1 MGIPG
6 RSILSARHP
15 ALDIQNHME
24 YVLLLPGQG
33 SQKVGMGKDLFEA
46 FPAARDVFHAVDDA
60 VGASISTLAFD
71 GPSDDLTRTL
81 NAQPALLAHS
91 AAVWAVVRSA
101 IGPSVRAAAGHSL
114 GEFSAYHVA
123 GALDVAG
130 AARIVR
136 RRGTL
141 MYEQGAAR
149 PGAMAAILG
158 VLSASIDDICV
169 RASAERGLVVPANYN
184 SDEQVVISGEVA
196 GVERA
201 MELAKEAGAKRCL
214 PLPVSGAFHSPLMEP
229 AVAGLRDALQAE
241 AWKDPRVPVV
251 ANVNAAPI
259 TSAGVAGEL
268 LVQQL
273 TAPVQWTRVSR
284 LLVQQHP
291 EATFVEIGSGAV
303 LTGLLRRLAP
313 SVKTL
318 ACGTVAEVEKLLVLA
333 GESA

>member
-1 MGIPG
+1 MT
-6 RSILSARHP
+6 
-15 ALDIQNHME
+15 

-33 SQKVGMGKDLFEA
+33 SQKVGMGKDLYTA
-46 FPAARDVFHAVDDA
+46 FPAAREAFQAVDDA
-60 VGASISTLAFD
+60 VGASLSALAFD
-71 GPSDDLTRTL
+71 GPADDLTRTV

-91 AAVWAVVRSA
+91 AAVWAVVRHA
-101 IGPSVRAAAGHSL
+101 IGGQVVAAAGHSL

-123 GALDVAG
+123 GALEVAA

-141 MYEQGAAR
+141 MYEQGMAR
-149 PGAMAAILG
+149 PGAMAAVLG
-158 VLSASIDDICV
+158 VLTTSIDDICAQ
-169 RASAERGLVVPANYN
+169 ASAERGMVVPANYN

-201 MELAKEAGAKRCL
+201 MELAKDAGAKRCL

-229 AVAGLRDALQAE
+229 AVAGLAE
-241 AWKDPRVPVV
+241 ALAAETWQHPGVPVI
-251 ANVNAAPI
+251 ANVNAAAV
-259 TSAGVAGEL
+259 TSAAEAVPL
-268 LVQQL
+268 LIQQL

-284 LLVQQHP
+284 LLVAQYP

-313 SVKTL
+313 SVKTMT
-318 ACGTVAEVEKLLVLA
+318 CGTVAEVEKLLDSTGA
-333 GESA
+333 IA

>member
-1 MGIPG
+1 MGIAG
-6 RSILSARHP
+6 RSLLSARHP
-15 ALDIQNHME
+15 DLDLRNDMD

-33 SQKVGMGKDLFEA
+33 SQKVGMGKDLADA

-60 VGASISTLAFD
+60 VGSSISTLAFD
-71 GPSDDLTRTL
+71 GPPDDLTRTL

-91 AAVWAVVRSA
+91 AAVWAVVGSV
-101 IGPSVRAAAGHSL
+101 IGPFVRAAAGHSL

-123 GALDVAG
+123 GAIDVAA

-141 MYEQGAAR
+141 MYEHGLAR

-169 RASAERGLVVPANYN
+169 QASAERGLVVPANYN

-241 AWKDPRVPVV
+241 AWSDPHVPVV
-251 ANVNAAPI
+251 ANVNAEPVTA
-259 TSAGVAGEL
+259 AGVAREL

-273 TAPVQWTRVSR
+273 TAPVQWNRLSR
-284 LLVQQHP
+284 LLVQQYP

-318 ACGTVAEVEKLLVLA
+318 SCGTVAEVEKLLVLA
-333 GESA
+333 GESV